1 MNNLKLNIQNSSL
14 FMHAGKMNFYLNL
27 LNDTVKLP
35 HENPAIGIILCSD
48 KDSLEV
54 EYAIQNTNQ
63 PLGVS
68 TYTIE
73 EKLPLELE
81 KLLPSSEE
89 ITEILLSLDEKEER
103 K

>member
-1 MNNLKLNIQNSSL
+1 MQNSYHYHLTPQLLKLE
-14 FMHAGKMNFYLNL
+14 
-27 LNDTVKLP
+27 

-54 EYAIQNTNQ
+54 EYAIQNTKQ

-73 EKLPLELE
+73 KKLPLELE

-89 ITEILLSLDEKEER
+89 ITEMLLPLDEKGER